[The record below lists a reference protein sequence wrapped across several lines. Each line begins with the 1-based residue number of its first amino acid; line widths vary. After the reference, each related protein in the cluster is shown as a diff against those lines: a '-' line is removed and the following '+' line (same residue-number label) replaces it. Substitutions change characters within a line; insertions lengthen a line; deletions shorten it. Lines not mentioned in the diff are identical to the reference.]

1 MFSCFWRSSGADHK
15 KAKSGRFGH
24 IWRRWIRPL
33 THCWRVTHRDP
44 EVCPQNKKKTGSL
57 PKPPRFNY
65 TTTEYIEQMVEYLPT
80 AVRYNDHLSIS
91 IFLTV
96 YHKYVTTWEVLDL
109 IMTMYA
115 SFQPDSLEDQ
125 QTKSDIFS
133 FLSRWFEKFPDSFSK
148 DPDMAVVRR
157 LMTYVKLNVPSE
169 EVHARATE
177 LLSVLEEEEAKKL
190 KLEKACA
197 TTPAEP
203 PVQDASVMKESL
215 AVRPASEAEPQ
226 GDLPPREDTA
236 LLETTPLEPFEPE
249 AGPVQL
255 PSSDPAL
262 PTSPDT
268 QSPIDVSADGSAD
281 MATDVSADVSAVVSA
296 DMAAD
301 VSADVGA
308 NVSASGHLFLH
319 SVVQLGEPECFFPL
333 PEVDI

>member
-1 MFSCFWRSSGADHK
+1 MFSCVRTSSGSGHK
-15 KAKSGRFGH
+15 KAKSGRLGN
-24 IWRRWIRPL
+24 IWRRWIHTL
-33 THCWRVTHRDP
+33 THFWHVSRRDP
-44 EVCPQNKKKTGSL
+44 EVCPQNKKKTDSL

-65 TTTEYIEQMVEYLPT
+65 RTTEYIEQMVAYLPT

-115 SFQPDSLEDQ
+115 SFQSDSVEDQ

-133 FLSRWFEKFPDSFSK
+133 FLSHWFEKFPDSFCEA
-148 DPDMAVVRR
+148 PDMAVVRR

-169 EVHARATE
+169 EVHARVTE

-197 TTPAEP
+197 TPAEP
-203 PVQDASVMKESL
+203 PVQDASAMQESL
-215 AVRPASEAEPQ
+215 TVRPASEAEPQ

-236 LLETTPLEPFEPE
+236 LLETTLVEPFEPE
-249 AGPVQL
+249 DDPVQL

-268 QSPIDVSADGSAD
+268 QSPTD
-281 MATDVSADVSAVVSA
+281 MVADV
-296 DMAAD
+296 AAD
-301 VSADVGA
+301 VSAARHVFI
-308 NVSASGHLFLH
+308 SAFA
-319 SVVQLGEPECFFPL
+319 QLGAPECVFPL
-333 PEVDI
+333 PEVDM

>member
-15 KAKSGRFGH
+15 KAKSGRLGH

-33 THCWRVTHRDP
+33 THCWRVSPRDP
-44 EVCPQNKKKTGSL
+44 EVCPQNKKKTDSL

-65 TTTEYIEQMVEYLPT
+65 RTTEYIEQMVEYLPT

-190 KLEKACA
+190 NLEK
-197 TTPAEP
+197 
-203 PVQDASVMKESL
+203 
-215 AVRPASEAEPQ
+215 
-226 GDLPPREDTA
+226 
-236 LLETTPLEPFEPE
+236 
-249 AGPVQL
+249 
-255 PSSDPAL
+255 
-262 PTSPDT
+262 
-268 QSPIDVSADGSAD
+268 
-281 MATDVSADVSAVVSA
+281 
-296 DMAAD
+296 
-301 VSADVGA
+301 
-308 NVSASGHLFLH
+308 
-319 SVVQLGEPECFFPL
+319 VVQSTLVYL
-333 PEVDI
+333 

>member
-1 MFSCFWRSSGADHK
+1 MFSYFQSSCGSGQK
-15 KAKSGRFGH
+15 EAKSGRLGH
-24 IWRRWIRPL
+24 FWRRWIHPL
-33 THCWRVTHRDP
+33 AHFWRVSRRDP
-44 EVCPQNKKKTGSL
+44 EVFPQNKKKTGSL

-65 TTTEYIEQMVEYLPT
+65 RTTEYIEQMVEYLPT

-115 SFQPDSLEDQ
+115 SFQPDSVEDQ
-125 QTKSDIFS
+125 QTKSAIFS
-133 FLSRWFEKFPDSFSK
+133 FLSRWFEKFPDSFCEA
-148 DPDMAVVRR
+148 PDMAVVRR

-177 LLSVLEEEEAKKL
+177 LLSVLEEEEAKKI

-203 PVQDASVMKESL
+203 PVQDASVMQESL

-226 GDLPPREDTA
+226 GDLPPKEDTA
-236 LLETTPLEPFEPE
+236 LLETTPVEPFEPE
-249 AGPVQL
+249 DSLVQL
-255 PSSDPAL
+255 PTSDPAL
-262 PTSPDT
+262 PTSADT
-268 QSPIDVSADGSAD
+268 QPPVD
-281 MATDVSADVSAVVSA
+281 MVADVSAARHV
-296 DMAAD
+296 
-301 VSADVGA
+301 
-308 NVSASGHLFLH
+308 FLPA
-319 SVVQLGEPECFFPL
+319 VVQLGAPECFFPL